1 VPLVF
6 AAFSTRI
13 KCRQQKHVRRGDVM
27 SKTSRWMDPQL
38 KSASAARR
46 TQSSD
51 ESVLYVDGPLDA
63 TRGGQLRE
71 KVQAKIHHG
80 VRTIVVSLARV
91 SAIDAAGIGE
101 LVRTYNMTVAAGGI
115 FRITDVPARVR
126 ETLEPVGLFE
136 VLSSAR

>member
-1 VPLVF
+1 
-6 AAFSTRI
+6 
-13 KCRQQKHVRRGDVM
+13 M

-63 TRGGQLRE
+63 TRCGQLR
-71 KVQAKIHHG
+71 KRVQARIHRG

-126 ETLEPVGLFE
+126 EMLEPVGLFE
-136 VLSSAR
+136 ILSSAR